1 MTGVLIGEGAVR
13 TQTCTQGER
22 HVNVKVEIVA
32 VRSQSRGQQ
41 RWPET
46 TRSSGRGGE
55 QIVSHGLRRNQP
67 CPHLGLELL
76 ASRTVRRGIS
86 VKPPSC

>member
-32 VRSQSRGQQ
+32 AEMARNHQK
-41 RWPET
+41 
-46 TRSSGRGGE
+46 
-55 QIVSHGLRRNQP
+55 LR
-67 CPHLGLELL
+67 
-76 ASRTVRRGIS
+76 
-86 VKPPSC
+86 